1 MKKETKKEEK
11 EATNQI
17 TKKSNVSQEELQQA
31 LQEKY
36 MEYQMLQEQLGKMS
50 EQSET
55 LKKQIEELETLKEA
69 ILNIEQTKVGSEMFV
84 PISSGI
90 FVKAEI
96 KETNEVLMNVGDNV
110 VVPKNMK
117 DATAL
122 IQKQQDEING
132 YEKTIQQNIQILL
145 VHQERIEA
153 ELMTLTREG

>member
-1 MKKETKKEEK
+1 MKKETKKEE
-11 EATNQI
+11 I
-17 TKKSNVSQEELQQA
+17 TKQKQSQEELQQA

-55 LKKQIEELETLKEA
+55 LKKQTEELETLKEA
-69 ILNIEQTKVGSEMFV
+69 VHAIQETKVGSEMFV

-117 DATAL
+117 DAVAL
-122 IQKQQDEING
+122 IQKQQNEING
-132 YEKTIQQNIQILL
+132 YEKTMQQNIQILL
-145 VHQERIEA
+145 IHQQRIET
-153 ELMTLTREG
+153 ELMALTKEE